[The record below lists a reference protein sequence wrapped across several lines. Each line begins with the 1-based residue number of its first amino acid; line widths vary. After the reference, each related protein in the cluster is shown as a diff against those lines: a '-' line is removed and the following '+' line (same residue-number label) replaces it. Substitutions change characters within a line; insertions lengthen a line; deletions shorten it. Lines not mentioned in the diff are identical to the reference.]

1 VADDDSGDWEC
12 SAMMVLA
19 EIGDVG
25 RFRDPDAL
33 CSYAGLVPRVREWA
47 GKRRAEVADRIL
59 RVAARGRGV

>member
-1 VADDDSGDWEC
+1 
-12 SAMMVLA
+12 MMVLA